1 MALSEFVNFLDQN
14 NLIEKNK
21 IKNDDDDG
29 FSNRLRIQKYVF
41 LSKYFGL
48 ELCYPF
54 DMHLHGPYSKAL
66 TDKYYHLP
74 DSAVSIDPSSSFHAK
89 DFLNLFQG
97 KDDGWL
103 ELAATLLH
111 KKGTVEDDVLLEH
124 VAWIKCDFTSE
135 QLDDVYSDL
144 QCSNLL

>member
-29 FSNRLRIQKYVF
+29 FSNRLRIQKYVYI
-41 LSKYFGL
+41 SKYFGL
-48 ELCYPF
+48 DLPYIF
-54 DMHLHGPYSKAL
+54 DMHLHGPYSKTL
-66 TDKYYHLP
+66 SSSYYHLQ
-74 DSAVSIDPSSSFHAK
+74 DSTLSMDYTNSFK
-89 DFLNLFQG
+89 ENDFLNLLRD
-97 KDDGWL
+97 KSDDWL

-111 KKGTVEDDVLLEH
+111 KKGTVEDEVLLEH

-135 QLDDVYSDL
+135 EIENVFSDL